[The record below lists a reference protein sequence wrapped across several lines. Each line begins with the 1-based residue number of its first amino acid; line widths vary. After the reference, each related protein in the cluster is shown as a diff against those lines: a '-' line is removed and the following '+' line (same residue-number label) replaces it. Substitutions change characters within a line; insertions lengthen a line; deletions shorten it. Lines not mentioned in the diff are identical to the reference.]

1 MKIFITGGT
10 GFIGSRLTEKLLQL
24 GHEVVVLI
32 RDPSKVSEKKEEKI
46 SYIHGNLS
54 DVDVLQKGMS
64 RLGISHGSLY

>member
-32 RDPSKVSEKKEEKI
+32 RDPSKVSEKKKKRSVI
-46 SYIHGNLS
+46 YMAICLM
-54 DVDVLQKGMS
+54 LMFFKKA
-64 RLGISHGSLY
+64 